1 MLLTNKKVKKIG
13 GITMLAD
20 LTNELLKQATE
31 EEKKL
36 YLKVFEAT
44 EEDVK
49 KGLGYDK
56 ETVIK
61 SFIETWINRIK

>member
-1 MLLTNKKVKKIG
+1 MKDIKKLG

-20 LTNELLKQATE
+20 LTNELLEQATE
-31 EEKKL
+31 EERKL
-36 YLKVFEAT
+36 YVKVFEAT

-49 KGLGYDK
+49 EGLGYDK
-56 ETVIK
+56 ETIIK

>member
-1 MLLTNKKVKKIG
+1 
-13 GITMLAD
+13 MLAD
-20 LTNELLKQATE
+20 LTDELLKQATE

>member
-1 MLLTNKKVKKIG
+1 
-13 GITMLAD
+13 MLAD
-20 LTNELLKQATE
+20 LTNELLKQAT
-31 EEKKL
+31 
-36 YLKVFEAT
+36 
-44 EEDVK
+44 EDVK